1 MNSNSNN
8 DANSIE
14 TKNYMDN
21 ATRQSQPQIEK
32 STMSLFCSDFAV
44 LSLNLEPVG
53 PIGPVGPVGP
63 VWACGQ
69 KAARPAQKC

>member
-44 LSLNLEPVG
+44 LSLNMEPVG
-53 PIGPVGPVGP
+53 PIGP